1 MAKQVFW
8 RNLMSSEFDGAKL
21 VGGKFYNEADEASDI
36 HDGAIVVVGDLED
49 SVIYDGVKEYNVRKI
64 TAPESETDDIA
75 IVDVSNV
82 TAGEIA
88 GVTYRDGIKGTGL
101 IVEAKKPA
109 RVRRVEKGDTF
120 WLATGNFESE
130 PVIGQYAVPTAGST
144 LLTPSAD
151 KVVGATCV
159 KIEYS
164 KPLIEGAVNTDTM
177 YLCTVVSVA

>member
-21 VGGKFYNEADEASDI
+21 VGGKFYNDADEAAVI
-36 HDGAIVVVGDLED
+36 HDGAIVAVGDLED

-64 TAPESETDDIA
+64 TAPASATDEVA

-82 TAGEIA
+82 TAGEIS

-101 IVEAKKPA
+101 VVEAKKPA

-120 WLATGNFESE
+120 WLATGNFTAE
-130 PVIGQYAVPTAGST
+130 PVVGQYAIPTADST
-144 LLTPSAD
+144 LLTPVAD
-151 KVVGATCV
+151 KAASGTCV
-159 KIEYS
+159 KVEYS
-164 KPLIEGAVNTDTM
+164 KPSIEGVINTDVM
-177 YLCTVVSVA
+177 YLCTVVTVA